1 MVPIRFVATEL
12 HFDLTVFKVERE
24 MSLAD
29 SGIREKQL
37 ECVKFNVLVP
47 KFMTICGLLSQLLD
61 SLLRS
66 GVEESNQTTEPQSW
80 FS

>member
-1 MVPIRFVATEL
+1 MPIRFVAAEL
-12 HFDLTVFKVERE
+12 HFDLTKEFKVERE
-24 MSLAD
+24 MSSAEM
-29 SGIREKQL
+29 GIREKQL

-61 SLLRS
+61 SSLRS
-66 GVEESNQTTEPQSW
+66 GVEERNQTGEPQSW